1 MDSSTTDPVTLAY
14 LDRLPLLFSPL
25 PPPFSSSAS
34 HSIASRRPTGLGSND
49 LTTRCHTC
57 RAEVIGGINGSYW
70 TDRGELWLRC
80 ERCGW
85 ATRRKEDKEAVR
97 GGREFESVKKR
108 RKERERSRKEANSH
122 PTQFRATTTSRTQD
136 KSQND
141 NRPSKVKSESPLPT
155 ARLASTPASTLPH
168 SLSRNPSSV
177 AAVATTNLTTVS
189 LPDAPSHPVSAPS
202 PSVSTSAQ
210 ILDSKLAAPS
220 AKKRKRSKQPNGL
233 AELLA
238 KKKKDEG
245 GAGGSSGN
253 GGGLGLQDFLQ
264 GL

>member
-1 MDSSTTDPVTLAY
+1 MDASTTDPVTLAY

-34 HSIASRRPTGLGSND
+34 HSIAARHSSGLGSKD
-49 LTTRCHTC
+49 LTTKCYTC

-70 TDRGELWLRC
+70 TERGESWLRC
-80 ERCGW
+80 EGCGW
-85 ATRRKEDKEAVR
+85 TTRRKEDREAVR
-97 GGREFESVKKR
+97 GGRDLVSVKKR
-108 RKERERSRKEANSH
+108 RKERERRTKEANSH
-122 PTQFRATTTSRTQD
+122 PTQFRATTTSKTQD
-136 KSQND
+136 KVKND
-141 NRPSKVKSESPLPT
+141 ERTSNLKSESPLPT
-155 ARLASTPASTLPH
+155 APLASTHASTLPD
-168 SLSRNPSSV
+168 SLSRNPSP
-177 AAVATTNLTTVS
+177 ALTTATTSSSKAS
-189 LPDAPSHPVSAPS
+189 LPDSTPSPIPAPP

-210 ILDSKLAAPS
+210 TLDSKLAASS

-245 GAGGSSGN
+245 GAGGSAGS